1 MVPSD
6 KQILMHNKYIE
17 EKYFTFFSR
26 RNMLLLKNVL
36 LIDNFIN
43 HYQAADFINKLIRQ
57 FFKHAFIHFYRF
69 LR

>member
-1 MVPSD
+1 
-6 KQILMHNKYIE
+6 
-17 EKYFTFFSR
+17 
-26 RNMLLLKNVL
+26 MLLLKNVL